1 MVESNVKDIFNV
13 GYILLI
19 SGVIAVAIQ
28 LAFPSGMITQQQI
41 AIAQQQ
47 IAGLLIMIYASI
59 KFYKKGREGKID
71 YATR

>member
-1 MVESNVKDIFNV
+1 MVESNAKDIFNV

-59 KFYKKGREGKID
+59 KFYKKGREG
-71 YATR
+71 R

>member
-28 LAFPSGMITQQQI
+28 LAFPSEMITQQQI

-47 IAGLLIMIYASI
+47 IAGLLIMIYASM
-59 KFYKKGREGKID
+59 KFYKKGREG
-71 YATR
+71 R

>member
-1 MVESNVKDIFNV
+1 MVESNAKDIFNV

-19 SGVIAVAIQ
+19 SGVIAVAIK
-28 LAFPSGMITQQQI
+28 LVFPSGMITQQQI

-59 KFYKKGREGKID
+59 KFYKKGREG
-71 YATR
+71 R

>member
-1 MVESNVKDIFNV
+1 MVESNAKDIFNV

-47 IAGLLIMIYASI
+47 IAGLLIMIYASM
-59 KFYKKGREGKID
+59 KFYKMGRAG
-71 YATR
+71 R